1 MEKSTYPAIE
11 RVFRIDDECYIV
23 YLGSDIEDYKP
34 FLRIGNSKKLKDEV
48 ISNTHNIVVTESY
61 TGNPVLEP
69 QNLNK
74 LDLHAN
80 RYVGEKGTVDRFLK
94 FLENYSIETKNVAH
108 YHDVKTENHKAM
120 LFMYDNGN
128 LTLFYDKKLLF
139 DLKNREKKDLH
150 FIEKT
155 IWIKDQLAKDPFRY
169 LPDNFTGP
177 GFIIIKNTLLLY
189 NRNKLTAF
197 DLPDEYFYSLAQ
209 SGIDPDLI
217 STVVTDVVSDDMI
230 NLCKRKK
237 YRKENLN
244 ILSGNITFLQSALRL
259 FTEKKPYPLKADIKP
274 LSGTEY
280 RTADNLKIKKTEQ
293 GYLIAI
299 DSIPFTFVLSESH
312 RAGDEK
318 QFAINPLKN
327 LCIPPFRKKSE
338 KVSLAEGIPFTIQ
351 SEPINEGTFLDTY
364 CTELFYSIEGFLD
377 AAESSLARHLL
388 KLLEDLDNER
398 DVKESLCGLK
408 KEIRKIKLD
417 SKSPII
423 LLLNNVSE
431 ACLYYL
437 NNKKNKAKLKG
448 RLSAFKSRVNK
459 LLGYIDKI
467 DIPLPFTGDC
477 FAGTDS
483 SYILYRPVKS
493 TISREGSL
501 LSEDVRKVVAD
512 KKTGNLVFY
521 SQEKKRLTGLIAEI
535 VSYPA
540 GRPDKGKTPSKKMVI
555 PSTHEEE
562 PHTAVK
568 PAPVRKKRAISP
580 VKIIVPAAV
589 IILLAV
595 IFLLPPFSLLQ
606 KSLKRA
612 EEKQKITEEVS
623 TGESIVSEQPEETQ
637 AAVKEE
643 ELTAGKPT
651 TTEQPEEIIIPEID
665 REKVE
670 SFLSLGYIQITILDV
685 YYLTNKIAAA
695 NGYAELDSVEQL
707 GKNPNW
713 IYPGNVFVLPD
724 ETQYTV
730 LKGDTIWHIAKRFI
744 QKNLDRDWAAYSLL
758 IEEIDSKNKN
768 EIIAE
773 LKDLNKSSYSENFSK
788 EINKTIDELKQNPE
802 LTD

>member
-1 MEKSTYPAIE
+1 M
-11 RVFRIDDECYIV
+11 
-23 YLGSDIEDYKP
+23 
-34 FLRIGNSKKLKDEV
+34 
-48 ISNTHNIVVTESY
+48 
-61 TGNPVLEP
+61 
-69 QNLNK
+69 
-74 LDLHAN
+74 
-80 RYVGEKGTVDRFLK
+80 
-94 FLENYSIETKNVAH
+94 
-108 YHDVKTENHKAM
+108 
-120 LFMYDNGN
+120 
-128 LTLFYDKKLLF
+128 
-139 DLKNREKKDLH
+139 
-150 FIEKT
+150 
-155 IWIKDQLAKDPFRY
+155 
-169 LPDNFTGP
+169 
-177 GFIIIKNTLLLY
+177 
-189 NRNKLTAF
+189 
-197 DLPDEYFYSLAQ
+197 
-209 SGIDPDLI
+209 
-217 STVVTDVVSDDMI
+217 
-230 NLCKRKK
+230 
-237 YRKENLN
+237 
-244 ILSGNITFLQSALRL
+244 SGNITFLQSALRL
-259 FTEKKPYPLKADIKP
+259 FTEKKPDPLKVDIKP

-417 SKSPII
+417 SKSHII

-437 NNKKNKAKLKG
+437 NNKENKAKLKG

-459 LLGYIDKI
+459 LLGSIDKI
-467 DIPLPFTGDC
+467 AIPLPFTGDC
-477 FAGTDS
+477 FTGTDS

-493 TISREGSL
+493 TISREDSL
-501 LSEDVRKVVAD
+501 LSEDVRKVVTG

-521 SQEKKRLTGLIAEI
+521 SQEEKRLTGLIAKI

-540 GRPDKGKTPSKKMVI
+540 GRPGKGKTPSKEMVI
-555 PSTHEEE
+555 PSKHEEE

-568 PAPVRKKRAISP
+568 PSPVRKKRAISP

-643 ELTAGKPT
+643 ELTAGKPAT
-651 TTEQPEEIIIPEID
+651 AEQPEEIITPEID

-695 NGYAELDSVEQL
+695 NGYVELDSVEQL

-713 IYPGNVFVLPD
+713 IYPDNVFVLPD

-744 QKNLDRDWAAYSLL
+744 QKNLDRDWAAYRLL
-758 IEEIDSKNKN
+758 IEEIDTKNKN

-773 LKDLNKSSYSENFSK
+773 LKDLNKGSYSENFSK
-788 EINKTIDELKQNPE
+788 EISRTIDELKQNPE

>member
-1 MEKSTYPAIE
+1 
-11 RVFRIDDECYIV
+11 
-23 YLGSDIEDYKP
+23 
-34 FLRIGNSKKLKDEV
+34 
-48 ISNTHNIVVTESY
+48 
-61 TGNPVLEP
+61 
-69 QNLNK
+69 
-74 LDLHAN
+74 
-80 RYVGEKGTVDRFLK
+80 
-94 FLENYSIETKNVAH
+94 
-108 YHDVKTENHKAM
+108 
-120 LFMYDNGN
+120 
-128 LTLFYDKKLLF
+128 
-139 DLKNREKKDLH
+139 
-150 FIEKT
+150 
-155 IWIKDQLAKDPFRY
+155 
-169 LPDNFTGP
+169 
-177 GFIIIKNTLLLY
+177 
-189 NRNKLTAF
+189 
-197 DLPDEYFYSLAQ
+197 
-209 SGIDPDLI
+209 
-217 STVVTDVVSDDMI
+217 
-230 NLCKRKK
+230 
-237 YRKENLN
+237 
-244 ILSGNITFLQSALRL
+244 
-259 FTEKKPYPLKADIKP
+259 
-274 LSGTEY
+274 
-280 RTADNLKIKKTEQ
+280 IKKTEQ

-318 QFAINPLKN
+318 QFGINPLTN
-327 LCIPPFRKKSE
+327 LCIPPFRKMSE

-388 KLLEDLDNER
+388 KLLEDLDHER
-398 DVKESLCGLK
+398 VVKESLCGLK

-417 SKSPII
+417 SKSHII
-423 LLLNNVSE
+423 LLLNNFSE

-437 NNKKNKAKLKG
+437 NNKENKAKLKG

-459 LLGYIDKI
+459 LLGSIDKI
-467 DIPLPFTGDC
+467 AIPLPFTGDC
-477 FAGTDS
+477 FTGTDS

-493 TISREGSL
+493 TISREDSL
-501 LSEDVRKVVAD
+501 LSEDVRKVVTG

-521 SQEKKRLTGLIAEI
+521 SQEEKRLTGLIAKI

-540 GRPDKGKTPSKKMVI
+540 GRPGKGKTPSKEMVI
-555 PSTHEEE
+555 PSKHEEE

-568 PAPVRKKRAISP
+568 PSPVRKKRAISP

-637 AAVKEE
+637 AAVKKE
-643 ELTAGKPT
+643 ELTAGKPTTTEQPEEITADRPT

-695 NGYAELDSVEQL
+695 NGYVELDSVEQL

-744 QKNLDRDWAAYSLL
+744 QKNLDRDWAAYRLL

-773 LKDLNKSSYSENFSK
+773 LEDLNKGSYSENFSK
-788 EINKTIDELKQNPE
+788 EINRTIDVLKQNPD